1 MLTQEDYWSGFVEV
15 IVRQHQ
21 RIQFKYLV
29 AGYDDPMSNFIEW
42 EMGQYN
48 RQIVISGDEDHIV
61 LCKYILIKKMF
72 GDQTKFV

>member
-1 MLTQEDYWSGFVEV
+1 M
-15 IVRQHQ
+15 
-21 RIQFKYLV
+21 